1 MERKDKIDETKK
13 GQLEEV
19 IDKINLISSPDPRR
33 DYKQIHTDKTITVD
47 SFGNLEIFTNHLIKL
62 NIDENALFYRI
73 DVIQLPNTFV
83 TNENELK
90 TKENTYLLNNNLF
103 DGIKLIEND
112 IEGLSWLASVSIQE
126 CLKMGQYNK
135 TFACRQSE
143 EETRNILLN
152 VDHLTSFIA
161 RYTEL
166 DEEKFT
172 TNKEINI
179 YYQQYLELKGFS
191 ITDEE
196 KRKLAKSI
204 GYKIKELY
212 GEDVKI
218 RNDKGVKYKL
228 KLKTIE
234 EVETEF
240 KQVWVTNED
249 NLTESQVDMLNK
261 LSGDIKVIFTAIKKG
276 KYNTINQL
284 HNQYIN
290 ITVLEHVKTLE
301 RLGLIYNTFNLHV
314 D

>member
-1 MERKDKIDETKK
+1 
-13 GQLEEV
+13 
-19 IDKINLISSPDPRR
+19 
-33 DYKQIHTDKTITVD
+33 
-47 SFGNLEIFTNHLIKL
+47 
-62 NIDENALFYRI
+62 
-73 DVIQLPNTFV
+73 
-83 TNENELK
+83 
-90 TKENTYLLNNNLF
+90 
-103 DGIKLIEND
+103 
-112 IEGLSWLASVSIQE
+112 
-126 CLKMGQYNK
+126 MGQYNK

-249 NLTESQVDMLNK
+249 NLTESQV
-261 LSGDIKVIFTAIKKG
+261 
-276 KYNTINQL
+276 
-284 HNQYIN
+284 
-290 ITVLEHVKTLE
+290 
-301 RLGLIYNTFNLHV
+301 
-314 D
+314 